1 MGNTQEE
8 LIHALRNSAAV
19 IKAAAAEMS
28 DGLEDLTPE
37 VLRQLTTMVAER
49 SEALL
54 RLIDALTGEE
64 VS

>member
-54 RLIDALTGEE
+54 GLLEDLTGGE

>member
-1 MGNTQEE
+1 M
-8 LIHALRNSAAV
+8 